1 MTLRLDPT
9 YRYSSVHIRLLTT
22 FRSQLSGKRLIDG
35 KTISACFYRNVTD
48 SGCIEARLR
57 ALIF

>member
-9 YRYSSVHIRLLTT
+9 YRYSGVHIRVLTT

-35 KTISACFYRNVTD
+35 KNDI
-48 SGCIEARLR
+48 RLFFIVML
-57 ALIF
+57 LILGVSKLV